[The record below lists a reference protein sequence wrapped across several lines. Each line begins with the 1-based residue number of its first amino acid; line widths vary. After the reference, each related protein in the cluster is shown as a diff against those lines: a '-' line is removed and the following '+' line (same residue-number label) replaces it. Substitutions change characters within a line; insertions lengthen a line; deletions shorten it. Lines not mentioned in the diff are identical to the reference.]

1 MQRTRCC
8 RRSTRWDAKQSDP
21 EAGQVQILLKI
32 GIAVLAAI
40 WTGQCAGQG
49 SIEKPPINRITELG
63 TDAFSSLAAA
73 NFEKFRIVRDI
84 WDPALNSRILFLRCN
99 RSTECLPFV
108 VRAPGFPR
116 KQSTPKQILSKQ
128 ASRFEPR
135 SPEHATVIRGGQTAS
150 MIWED
155 AGIKMTVSVICLDAG
170 AVGERIRVRIARPG
184 GKVLTAT
191 VMNSGL
197 VRSSM

>member
-1 MQRTRCC
+1 M
-8 RRSTRWDAKQSDP
+8 
-21 EAGQVQILLKI
+21 QILLKI

-40 WTGQCAGQG
+40 VAVKCAGQTP
-49 SIEKPPINRITELG
+49 IEKPPINQKTELS
-63 TDAFSSLAAA
+63 TDALSNLAAA

-84 WDPALNSRILFLRCN
+84 WDPALNSRVLFLRCN

-108 VRAPGFPR
+108 VRAPGFVR
-116 KQSTPKQILSKQ
+116 KQSTPKQIQSKQ
-128 ASRFEPR
+128 ASRLKPR

-150 MIWED
+150 MIWEE
-155 AGIKMTVSVICLDAG
+155 AGIRMTVSVICLDAG

-197 VRSSM
+197 LRSSL